1 MLIDKYGKARAREV
15 CKKLAIA
22 KTLTGIFLAR

>member
-1 MLIDKYGKARAREV
+1 MDKYGKAPAKEI